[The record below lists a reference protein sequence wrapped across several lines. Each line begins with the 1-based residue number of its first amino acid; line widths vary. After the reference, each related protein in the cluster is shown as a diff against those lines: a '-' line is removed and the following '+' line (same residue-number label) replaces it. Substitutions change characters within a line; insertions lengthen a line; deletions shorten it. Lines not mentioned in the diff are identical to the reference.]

1 MEIKEIINRLLYT
14 NMGQMF
20 ISALFGL
27 SLALLFKR
35 VCKDNCTIYIAPK
48 KEEIEGKLFKLEDT
62 CYKYTTKQVKCNEK
76 DDKSTIMYYDGYENA
91 DNKIEEPSFLSKIF
105 S

>member
-1 MEIKEIINRLLYT
+1 MEIKEILNRLLYT
-14 NMGQMF
+14 SMGQMF

-48 KEEIEGKLFKLEDT
+48 KEDIEGKIFKLEDT
-62 CYKYTTKQVKCNEK
+62 CYKYKIVNVACNN
-76 DDKSTIMYYDGYENA
+76 SALYQYDGN
-91 DNKIEEPSFLSKIF
+91 ISPSNEIKEKSLIDKIF
-105 S
+105 A